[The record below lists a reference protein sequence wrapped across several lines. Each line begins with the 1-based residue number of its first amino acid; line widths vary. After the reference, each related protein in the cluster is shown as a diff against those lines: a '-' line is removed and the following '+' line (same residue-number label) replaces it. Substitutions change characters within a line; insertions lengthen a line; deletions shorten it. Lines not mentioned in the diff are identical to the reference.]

1 MSQETKKCPY
11 CGEEILA
18 VAKKCKHCGTWLDG
32 RDEAK
37 ASTPATPKQ
46 DTPVNTPPVNKPAK
60 KPIDFLNIAIGI
72 LAVGAIASASVYF
85 TTDQKVLHTQLEQD
99 SIQAEKIL
107 SSEPNLNTDENKFL
121 YSTAVASRENLE
133 EWKNTMEITNAK
145 DFQTGVYSA
154 TTNQDPKYRA
164 YYAGISLA
172 CSSLLPMPSKIAESE
187 GVEIDADA
195 FYAGLSHAIIGKAKM
210 TKDEALKIINE

>member
-46 DTPVNTPPVNKPAK
+46 DIPVNTPPVNKPAK

-85 TTDQKVLHTQLEQD
+85 TTDQKVLHTQFEQD
-99 SIQAEKIL
+99 SIQAEKVL

-121 YSTAVASRENLE
+121 YSTAVASRENFE

-195 FYAGLSHAIIGKAKM
+195 FYAGLSHAAIGKAKM
-210 TKDEALKIINE
+210 TQKQALNIVNK

>member
-32 RDEAK
+32 RVEAQ
-37 ASTPATPKQ
+37 ASAPVTPKQ
-46 DTPVNTPPVNKPAK
+46 DTPVNTPVNKSTK

-99 SIQAEKIL
+99 SIQAEKVL

-121 YSTAVASRENLE
+121 YSAAVASRENFE
-133 EWKNTMEITNAK
+133 EWRNTMGITNTK
-145 DFQTGVYSA
+145 DFQIGVYSA

-164 YYAGISLA
+164 YYAGVSLA
-172 CSSLLPMPSKIAESE
+172 CSSILPMPSKIAESE

>member
-37 ASTPATPKQ
+37 ASIPATPKQ
-46 DTPVNTPPVNKPAK
+46 DNPVNTPVNKPAK

-99 SIQAEKIL
+99 SIQAEKVL
-107 SSEPNLNTDENKFL
+107 TSEPSLSTDENNFL
-121 YSTAVASRENLE
+121 YSAGVASREDFE
-133 EWKNTMEITNAK
+133 EWQRTMDVSDPKAFK
-145 DFQTGVYSA
+145 LGVYAAS
-154 TTNQDPKYRA
+154 TNNDPKYKA
-164 YYAGISLA
+164 YYAGVSLG
-172 CSSLLPMPSKIAESE
+172 CSSLLPRPSKIAEND
-187 GVEIDADA
+187 GIKLDAEA
-195 FYAGLSHAIIGKAKM
+195 FYAGFSHAAIGKAKM
-210 TKDEALKIINE
+210 TKEQALNTVNQ

>member
-32 RDEAK
+32 RTEAQ
-37 ASTPATPKQ
+37 ASAPVTPKQ
-46 DTPVNTPPVNKPAK
+46 NTPVNTPVNKSTK

-99 SIQAEKIL
+99 SIQAEKVL

-121 YSTAVASRENLE
+121 YSVAVASRENFE

>member
-32 RDEAK
+32 RDEAQ
-37 ASTPATPKQ
+37 ASAPVIPKQ
-46 DTPVNTPPVNKPAK
+46 NTPVNTPVNKSTK

-85 TTDQKVLHTQLEQD
+85 TTDQKVLHTQFEQD
-99 SIQAEKIL
+99 SIQAEKVL

-121 YSTAVASRENLE
+121 YSAAVASRENFE
-133 EWKNTMEITNAK
+133 EWKNTMGIPNTK
-145 DFQTGVYSA
+145 DFQIGVYSA

-172 CSSLLPMPSKIAESE
+172 CSSLLPMPSKIAEGE

-195 FYAGLSHAIIGKAKM
+195 FYAGFSHAAIGKAKM
-210 TKDEALKIINE
+210 TKEQALNTVNQ

>member
-11 CGEEILA
+11 CGKEILA

-46 DTPVNTPPVNKPAK
+46 DIPVNTPPVNKPAK

-99 SIQAEKIL
+99 SIQAEKVL

-121 YSTAVASRENLE
+121 YSAAVASREKFE
-133 EWKNTMEITNAK
+133 EWRNTMGITNTK
-145 DFQTGVYSA
+145 DFQIGVYSA

-164 YYAGISLA
+164 YYAGVSLA
-172 CSSLLPMPSKIAESE
+172 CSSILPMPSKIAESE
-187 GVEIDADA
+187 GIEIDADA

>member
-32 RDEAK
+32 RDEAQ
-37 ASTPATPKQ
+37 ASAPVIPKQ
-46 DTPVNTPPVNKPAK
+46 NTPVNTPVNKSTK

-85 TTDQKVLHTQLEQD
+85 TTDQKVLHTQFEQD
-99 SIQAEKIL
+99 SIQAEKVL

-121 YSTAVASRENLE
+121 YSAAVASRENFE

-172 CSSLLPMPSKIAESE
+172 CSSLLPMPSKIAEGE

-195 FYAGLSHAIIGKAKM
+195 FYAGFSHAAIGKAKM
-210 TKDEALKIINE
+210 TKEQALNTVNQ

>member
-32 RDEAK
+32 RDEAQ
-37 ASTPATPKQ
+37 ASIPATPKQ
-46 DTPVNTPPVNKPAK
+46 DNPVNTPVNKSAK

-99 SIQAEKIL
+99 SIQAEKVL

-121 YSTAVASRENLE
+121 YSAAVASRENFE

>member
-85 TTDQKVLHTQLEQD
+85 TTDQKVLHTQFEQD
-99 SIQAEKIL
+99 SIQAEKVL

-121 YSTAVASRENLE
+121 YSTAVASRENFE

-172 CSSLLPMPSKIAESE
+172 CSSLLPMPSKITESE

>member
-32 RDEAK
+32 RVEAQ
-37 ASTPATPKQ
+37 ASAPVTPKQ
-46 DTPVNTPPVNKPAK
+46 DNPVNTPVNKSTK

-99 SIQAEKIL
+99 SIQAEKVL

-121 YSTAVASRENLE
+121 YSAAVASRENFE
-133 EWKNTMEITNAK
+133 EWKNTMGITNTK
-145 DFQTGVYSA
+145 DFQIGVYSA

-164 YYAGISLA
+164 YYAGVSLA
-172 CSSLLPMPSKIAESE
+172 CSSILPMPSKITENV
-187 GVEIDADA
+187 GMEIDANA
-195 FYAGLSHAIIGKAKM
+195 LFAGFSHAAIGKAKM
-210 TKDEALKIINE
+210 TQKQALNIVNK